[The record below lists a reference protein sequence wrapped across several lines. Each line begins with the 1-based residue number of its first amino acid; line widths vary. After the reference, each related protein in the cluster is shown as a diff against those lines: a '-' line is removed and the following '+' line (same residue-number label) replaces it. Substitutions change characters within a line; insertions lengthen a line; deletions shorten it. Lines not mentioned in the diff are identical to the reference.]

1 MDQVRTALAWL
12 KKHHFWVLTG
22 LAVLIALGCWWSAAN
37 KMSAKYEADQ
47 KTIKG
52 GFDIVGAV
60 KSASFHPNDT
70 INNHEIDEIK
80 KVSGGVAKLWQV
92 LYDKQ
97 RENVLQWP
105 TALNKAFRDAVE
117 KMQFAEDI
125 PRDLRDNYQN
135 YIELHFPELPK
146 QISARPIEG
155 NEAGGPGGPGGEF
168 RRTYVPE
175 SPGGANAG
183 PDDNDYICE
192 WLDQAV
198 IRDELNFPQR
208 PSSLRIW
215 VTQEDLWVYHTL
227 LDVIAKT
234 NQAAG
239 ATRMSNAA
247 VKTIYSL
254 EVGSRAAPYSR
265 KSGRLL
271 VPPAVAGATD
281 AGPGGMPGPGGPGG
295 PPGGG
300 PMGERPGMGPPGG
313 GPMGERG
320 MSGQGMGPGA
330 LGNGPMTPAMEQNF
344 LLSGRYLDDK
354 GQPIVLGG
362 GGGAEAGTP
371 AAPATAGD
379 ASAAGGT
386 PSVDMNQFGTGFKRL
401 PIRMVLQMDARWLP
415 QLITTCANEPLRV
428 EVQEVRINP
437 PDGGS
442 VGGIGGPA
450 GFGGG
455 GGPGMGGQPGANVF
469 QEHAGILTFP
479 AQPHIKNVVIQ
490 GIIYIFN
497 KPNLNILAPPAEP
510 TAATGN

>member
-22 LAVLIALGCWWSAAN
+22 LTVLIALGCWWSAAN

-52 GFDIVGAV
+52 GFDTVNQV

-70 INNHEIDEIK
+70 INTHEIGEIK
-80 KVSGGVAKLWQV
+80 KLSDSVAKLWQV

-97 RENVLQWP
+97 RENVLKWP
-105 TALNKAFRDAVE
+105 TALSKEFRDAVD
-117 KMQFAEDI
+117 KMQFGEDI
-125 PRDLRDNYQN
+125 PRELRNNYQN

-146 QISARPIEG
+146 QIGARPIEA
-155 NEAGGPGGPGGEF
+155 NDAGGPGGQYRPAY
-168 RRTYVPE
+168 TPD

-239 ATRMSNAA
+239 ATRASNAA
-247 VKTIYSL
+247 VKVVYSL

-271 VPPAVAGATD
+271 VPPAVAGAGEPGAPGMGPGM
-281 AGPGGMPGPGGPGG
+281 AGPGP
-295 PPGGG
+295 GG
-300 PMGERPGMGPPGG
+300 PMGERPGMGGPGMG
-313 GPMGERG
+313 GPMGERPG
-320 MSGQGMGPGA
+320 MGMGP
-330 LGNGPMTPAMEQNF
+330 GNGPMTPAQEQAF

-354 GQPIVLGG
+354 GQPIALGG
-362 GGGAEAGTP
+362 GGGGDAGTP
-371 AAPATAGD
+371 ASPAPAGDTA
-379 ASAAGGT
+379 AAGPG
-386 PSVDMNQFGTGFKRL
+386 PSADMNQFGTGFKRL
-401 PIRMVLQMDARWLP
+401 PVRMVLEMDARWLP

-437 PDGGS
+437 SDGGS
-442 VGGIGGPA
+442 VSASGGPA
-450 GFGGG
+450 GFG
-455 GGPGMGGQPGANVF
+455 GGPGMGGQPGANIF
-469 QEHAGILTFP
+469 QEHTGILTFS
-479 AQPHIKNVVIQ
+479 AQPHVKNVVVQ

-497 KPNLNILAPPAEP
+497 KPNLNILAPPAEQ
-510 TAATGN
+510 TAATGG

>member
-12 KKHHFWVLTG
+12 KKHHFWVLSG
-22 LAVLIALGCWWSAAN
+22 LVVLIALGCWWSAAK

-52 GFDIVGAV
+52 GFDTVQAV
-60 KSASFHPNDT
+60 KSAAFHANQT
-70 INNHEIDEIK
+70 INDHEIGEIK
-80 KVSGGVAKLWQV
+80 KLSDGVTKLWQV

-117 KMQFAEDI
+117 KMQFNEEI
-125 PRDLRDNYQN
+125 PTELRNHYQN
-135 YIELHFPELPK
+135 YIERHFPELPK
-146 QISARPIEG
+146 QIGARPLEG
-155 NEAGGPGGPGGEF
+155 NEAGAPGGGEF
-168 RRTYVPE
+168 ARRSYVPE
-175 SPGGANAG
+175 SPGGAAAG

-192 WLDQAV
+192 WVDQAV

-247 VKTIYSL
+247 VKVVYSL

-271 VPPAVAGATD
+271 IPPAVPGAAD
-281 AGPGGMPGPGGPGG
+281 AGPGGPGPGGG
-295 PPGGG
+295 PPAGG
-300 PMGERPGMGPPGG
+300 PMGERSGGPPGMGGPSEMMSRGG
-313 GPMGERG
+313 GL
-320 MSGQGMGPGA
+320 SNGQ
-330 LGNGPMTPAMEQNF
+330 MTPAQEQAF

-354 GQPIVLGG
+354 GQPIAF
-362 GGGAEAGTP
+362 GGGAGG
-371 AAPATAGD
+371 GD
-379 ASAAGGT
+379 ASAPAPPADASAGGGG
-386 PSVDMNQFGTGFKRL
+386 PALMNQFGTGFKRL

-442 VGGIGGPA
+442 VGGAGGPV
-450 GFGGG
+450 GFS
-455 GGPGMGGQPGANVF
+455 GGPSMGGQAGANVF
-469 QEHAGILTFP
+469 QEHTGILTFP

-497 KPNLNILAPPAEP
+497 KPDLNILAPPAEQ
-510 TAATGN
+510 TAATGG